1 MTKPF
6 ELTASEAIKLIRN
19 KKLSIHE
26 WVLSCFERIKE
37 KEDVVKAWIY
47 LDEENAL
54 KKSKQLDKQK
64 NNIALGIPFGIKD
77 IIDASNVPTGF
88 GTPFYKNNIPARDA
102 ASVAVAK
109 QSGCVF
115 MGKTVSQQI
124 HIIKTLLQVALVL
137 DQQRLL
143 LP

>member
-54 KKSKQLDKQK
+54 KKS
-64 NNIALGIPFGIKD
+64 
-77 IIDASNVPTGF
+77 
-88 GTPFYKNNIPARDA
+88 
-102 ASVAVAK
+102 
-109 QSGCVF
+109 
-115 MGKTVSQQI
+115 
-124 HIIKTLLQVALVL
+124 
-137 DQQRLL
+137 
-143 LP
+143 

>member
-54 KKSKQLDKQK
+54 KKSKQLDEQN

-77 IIDASNVPTGF
+77 IIDLSL
-88 GTPFYKNNIPARDA
+88 
-102 ASVAVAK
+102 
-109 QSGCVF
+109 
-115 MGKTVSQQI
+115 I
-124 HIIKTLLQVALVL
+124 HI
-137 DQQRLL
+137 
-143 LP
+143 

>member
-6 ELTASEAIKLIRN
+6 ELTATDAIKLISK

-47 LDEENAL
+47 LDEENAI
-54 KKSKQLDKQK
+54 KKSKQLDKLN
-64 NNIALGIPFGIKD
+64 NNISLGIPFGIKD
-77 IIDASNVPTGF
+77 IIDASNAPTGF

-102 ASVAVAK
+102 ASAV
-109 QSGCVF
+109 SY
-115 MGKTVSQQI
+115 T
-124 HIIKTLLQVALVL
+124 HLTL
-137 DQQRLL
+137 
-143 LP
+143 PTI

>member
-6 ELTASEAIKLIRN
+6 ELTATEAIKLIRN

-37 KEDVVKAWIY
+37 KEEIVKAWIY

-54 KKSKQLDKQK
+54 KKSKQLDEQS
-64 NNIALGIPFGIKD
+64 NNSVLGIPFGIKD

-88 GTPFYKNNIPARDA
+88 GTPFYKKNIPNY
-102 ASVAVAK
+102 
-109 QSGCVF
+109 
-115 MGKTVSQQI
+115 
-124 HIIKTLLQVALVL
+124 
-137 DQQRLL
+137 
-143 LP
+143 